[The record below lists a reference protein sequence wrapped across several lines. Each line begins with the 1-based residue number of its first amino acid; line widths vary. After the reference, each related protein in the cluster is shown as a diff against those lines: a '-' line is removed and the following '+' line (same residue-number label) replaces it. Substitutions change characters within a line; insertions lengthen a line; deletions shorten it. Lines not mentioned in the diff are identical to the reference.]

1 MQTSIE
7 YERAPETA
15 SGANVAES
23 WLVANCSREQSVP
36 CCCSTSAAEGLADC
50 ADIMWPQ
57 RAPYHPDC
65 NQTLPRIPHRHN
77 IEAPYLQYCTYCLPM
92 NDGTEIE
99 RRINASE
106 TVSLR
111 CLNYLTKA
119 YCLVRWYQVRT
130 KYMLAKIHTILP
142 CELDH
147 PSSIKMS
154 AMLTNSPASVSA
166 WLTKTNG
173 YGTVST

>member
-1 MQTSIE
+1 MQTSTNMKGRRKQHLARMLRKAGLLRIAVVSKACHAVV
-7 YERAPETA
+7 RP
-15 SGANVAES
+15 
-23 WLVANCSREQSVP
+23 RP
-36 CCCSTSAAEGLADC
+36 EGLADC
-50 ADIMWPQ
+50 ADITWPQ

-65 NQTLPRIPHRHN
+65 NQTLPQIPHRHN
-77 IEAPYLQYCTYCLPM
+77 IEAPYLQYCTYRLPM

-99 RRINASE
+99 QQINASE

-147 PSSIKMS
+147 HSSIKLS
-154 AMLTNSPASVSA
+154 AMLSNSPASASA
-166 WLTKTNG
+166 GLTKTYG
-173 YGTVST
+173 YGTIST